1 MNMISKFFFCCLL
14 IGSFVFGQDILSN
27 DDDYNKKKSEELA
40 SLAVSYFKKNDLKKS
55 TELLF
60 KAKEYA
66 EKTEDY
72 GLIARMNGS
81 IAHQYVQLNLNDK
94 ARFYLANAIKQIN
107 KLPESDNKKLL
118 KTLSYLEIG
127 NIDFDQQDYPK
138 AIEYYK
144 RSLREIELVKNPD
157 EQAVYHHR
165 RSLYNIGNTYYYL
178 KNDSAE
184 IYLNKA
190 LAIKNNYN
198 KEIDY
203 FIYNA
208 LSQVYS
214 GRKEYQ
220 RAIDTLKIILKN
232 KNDLDKRLL
241 SDIYYNISQ
250 DYKSLGNQSEYS
262 LYNEEFIKLNKST
275 KENEMKA
282 ISSAINAEQKDY
294 KEAISDADS
303 SKKNIVIISSIF
315 VLILAVAIIYLL
327 YRRKK
332 ERKVFE
338 NVIHKFEV
346 ENIIKQEDSPESIEV
361 IKKDLPSQ
369 TPNPVERELLE
380 KLEKFENSEKFTNPK
395 LTISS
400 LALQLKTNTSYL
412 SEVINKYKGKNFN
425 TYINELR
432 IAYIC
437 EKIYNNKEYQSYK
450 ISYLAEESGFA
461 SHSSF
466 ATVFRNIT
474 GISPSVFIREASKK
488 FSSKDL

>member
-1 MNMISKFFFCCLL
+1 MS
-14 IGSFVFGQDILSN
+14 GQNILSN
-27 DDDYNKKKSEELA
+27 DDAYNKKKSEELA
-40 SLAVSYFKKNDLKKS
+40 SSAVSYFKNNDLKKS

-66 EKTEDY
+66 EKTNDY
-72 GLIARMNGS
+72 ALIARMNGS

-94 ARFYLANAIKQIN
+94 AKFYLSNAIQQVN
-107 KLPESDNKKLL
+107 KLPEGDKKRLL
-118 KTLSYLEIG
+118 KTLSFLEIG
-127 NIDFDQQDYPK
+127 NIDFDEGNYQK
-138 AIEYYK
+138 ANDYYK
-144 RSLREIELVKNPD
+144 KSLREIELVKKPD
-157 EQAVYHHR
+157 EQSLYHHR
-165 RSLYNIGNTYYYL
+165 RSLYNIGNSYYFL

-198 KEIDY
+198 KELDH
-203 FIYNA
+203 FIYNS

-214 GRKEYQ
+214 ARKEYQ
-220 RAIDTLKIILKN
+220 RAIDTLKVVLEH

-241 SDIYYNISQ
+241 SDVYYNLSQ
-250 DYKSLGNQSEYS
+250 NYKYLDDQSQYS
-262 LYNEEFIKLNKST
+262 FYNEEYIKLNKST
-275 KENEMKA
+275 KEKEMQA

-303 SKKNIVIISSIF
+303 SKKSVVIIAIIF
-315 VLILAVAIIYLL
+315 VLFLAAAIIYLL

-332 ERKVFE
+332 ERMVFE
-338 NVIHKFEV
+338 NIIGKLESDNEIKNTLPESSEKTPKDVSSQIPNSVEQDLLIKLQKFE
-346 ENIIKQEDSPESIEV
+346 DS
-361 IKKDLPSQ
+361 Q
-369 TPNPVERELLE
+369 
-380 KLEKFENSEKFTNPK
+380 KFTNPK

-425 TYINELR
+425 AYINELR

-437 EKIYNNKEYQSYK
+437 QKIYNHKEYQNYK
-450 ISYLAEESGFA
+450 ISYLAEECGFA

-474 GISPSVFIREASKK
+474 GISPSVFIREASK
-488 FSSKDL
+488 SQS

>member
-1 MNMISKFFFCCLL
+1 MTGRLLFCCIL
-14 IGSFVFGQDILSN
+14 IVNLVFGQNILP
-27 DDDYNKKKSEELA
+27 DDTDYNTKKSEELA
-40 SLAVSYFKKNDLKKS
+40 SLAISYFKKNDLKKS

-66 EKTEDY
+66 EKTDDY
-72 GLIARMNGS
+72 ALIARMNGS

-94 ARFYLANAIKQIN
+94 AKFYLDNAIKQIN
-107 KLPESDNKKLL
+107 KLPESDKKKLL

-127 NIDFDQQDYPK
+127 NIEFDEENYQK
-138 AIEYYK
+138 ASEFYK
-144 RSLREIELVKNPD
+144 KSLKEIELVKNPD
-157 EQAVYHHR
+157 DQAIYHHR
-165 RSLYNIGNTYYYL
+165 RSLYNIGNSYYYL

-190 LAIKNNYN
+190 LLIKSNYN
-198 KEIDY
+198 REINY

-208 LSQVYS
+208 LSQVYAE
-214 GRKEYQ
+214 RKDYQ
-220 RAIDTLKIILKN
+220 RAIDTLKIVLKH
-232 KNDLDKRLL
+232 KNDLDTRLL
-241 SDIYYNISQ
+241 SDIYYNLSQ
-250 DYKSLGNQSEYS
+250 DYKALNDQKQYS
-262 LYNEEFIKLNKST
+262 FYNEQYITLSRAIKES
-275 KENEMKA
+275 EMKA

-303 SKKNIVIISSIF
+303 SRKSVVIIATIF
-315 VLILAVAIIYLL
+315 VLILALAIIFLL

-338 NVIHKFEV
+338 NIIEKLESDKNLV
-346 ENIIKQEDSPESIEV
+346 EDNLPESTVEIQKESM
-361 IKKDLPSQ
+361 IQ
-369 TPNPVERELLE
+369 IPNPVEKDLLE
-380 KLEKFENSEKFTNPK
+380 KLQKFEESQKFTNSK
-395 LTISS
+395 LTIAS

-437 EKIYNNKEYQSYK
+437 QKIYNHKEYQNYK
-450 ISYLAEESGFA
+450 ISYLAEECGFT

-474 GISPSVFIREASKK
+474 GISPSVFIREASKNQ
-488 FSSKDL
+488 SSQ

>member
-1 MNMISKFFFCCLL
+1 MGHL
-14 IGSFVFGQDILSN
+14 VFGQNILSDDN
-27 DDDYNKKKSEELA
+27 DVNIKKSEELA
-40 SLAVSYFKKNDLKKS
+40 SQAVSYFKKNDLKKS

-66 EKTEDY
+66 EKTNDY
-72 GLIARMNGS
+72 ALIARMNGS

-94 ARFYLANAIKQIN
+94 AKFYLDNAIKQIN
-107 KLPESDNKKLL
+107 KLPEGDNKKLL

-127 NIDFDQQDYPK
+127 NIDFDEENYQK
-138 AIEYYK
+138 ASEYYK
-144 RSLREIELVKNPD
+144 KSLREIELVKNPN
-157 EQAVYHHR
+157 EQMVYHHR
-165 RSLYNIGNTYYYL
+165 RSLYNIGNSYYFL

-198 KEIDY
+198 KELDF

-220 RAIDTLKIILKN
+220 RAVDTLKIILDH

-241 SDIYYNISQ
+241 SDVYYNISQ
-250 DYKSLGNQSEYS
+250 DYKLLNDQSQYS
-262 LYNEEFIKLNKST
+262 YYNEAYIKLSKSI
-275 KENEMKA
+275 KESEMNA
-282 ISSAINAEQKDY
+282 ISTAINAEQKDY

-303 SKKNIVIISSIF
+303 SKKNIVIISTVF
-315 VLILAVAIIYLL
+315 VLILALAIVFLL

-332 ERKVFE
+332 ERQAF
-338 NVIHKFEV
+338 
-346 ENIIKQEDSPESIEV
+346 ENIINKLESDKNFQEEIKPESIEK
-361 IKKDLPSQ
+361 IQKDLSSQ
-369 TPNPVERELLE
+369 IPNAVEKDLLE
-380 KLEKFENSEKFTNPK
+380 KLQKFEESEKFTNPK

-400 LALQLKTNTSYL
+400 LALQMKTNTSYL

-437 EKIYNNKEYQSYK
+437 QKIYNNKEYQNYK
-450 ISYLAEESGFA
+450 ISYLAEESGFT

-466 ATVFRNIT
+466 ATIFRNIT
-474 GISPSVFIREASKK
+474 GISPSVFLREASKS
-488 FSSKDL
+488 FSSK

>member
-1 MNMISKFFFCCLL
+1 MVNLL
-14 IGSFVFGQDILSN
+14 SGQNILSN
-27 DDDYNKKKSEELA
+27 DDVYNKNKSEELA
-40 SLAVSYFKKNDLKKS
+40 SSAVSYFKKNDLKKS

-66 EKTEDY
+66 EKTDDY
-72 GLIARMNGS
+72 ALIARMNGS

-94 ARFYLANAIKQIN
+94 AKFYLSNAIHQVN
-107 KLPESDNKKLL
+107 KLPEGDKKRLL
-118 KTLSYLEIG
+118 KTLSFLEIG
-127 NIDFDQQDYPK
+127 NIDFDEGNYKK
-138 AIEYYK
+138 ANDFYK
-144 RSLREIELVKNPD
+144 KSLREIESVKKPD
-157 EQAVYHHR
+157 EQSLYHHR
-165 RSLYNIGNTYYYL
+165 RSLYNIGNSYYFL

-190 LAIKNNYN
+190 LSIKNNYN
-198 KEIDY
+198 KELDH

-214 GRKEYQ
+214 ARKEYQ
-220 RAIDTLKIILKN
+220 RAIDTLKVVLEH

-241 SDIYYNISQ
+241 SDVYYNLSQ
-250 DYKSLGNQSEYS
+250 NYKYLDDQSQYS
-262 LYNEEFIKLNKST
+262 FYNEEYIKLNKST
-275 KENEMKA
+275 KEKEMQA

-303 SKKNIVIISSIF
+303 SKKSVVVIAIIF
-315 VLILAVAIIYLL
+315 VLFLAGAIIYLL

-338 NVIHKFEV
+338 NIISKLESDNEIENTLPESLEKAPKDVPSQIPNSVEQDLLIKLQKFE
-346 ENIIKQEDSPESIEV
+346 DS
-361 IKKDLPSQ
+361 Q
-369 TPNPVERELLE
+369 
-380 KLEKFENSEKFTNPK
+380 KFTNPK

-437 EKIYNNKEYQSYK
+437 QKIYNNKAYQNYK
-450 ISYLAEESGFA
+450 ISYLAEECGFA

-474 GISPSVFIREASKK
+474 GISPSVFIREASK
-488 FSSKDL
+488 SQS